1 MNSTTVPYAP
11 IHLHSYFSLYRGCV
25 SPEEL
30 CSYARKQRL
39 TALGLTDTNNFYG
52 LVRFLNAAEAAGLKP
67 LAGAVLDA
75 GGREICTAYVLTRRG
90 FWRLAELISGLGKTD
105 PAEDLLRRG
114 WDGLA
119 LLTRDPELLERLRER
134 GGADIYAKLVYGQ
147 SFRPLALRARR
158 LGIPLCAVNDA
169 WYIEPEDRG
178 LSDLLQAMG
187 KNMLLEDLPADRRLG
202 PGNRAVSG
210 AEMGRFFSAV
220 PEALQN
226 AWTLCERADG
236 REILSRGRG
245 EGAVFPRFRG
255 QSEADSFRML
265 KALCLEGA
273 ARRYPPP
280 PGRAPGVSPEV
291 LRRLAYELG
300 IIREKRFA
308 GYFLVV
314 RDIVSRC
321 PRTCGRG
328 SSASSIVSY
337 LLGITHVDPL
347 RYNLFFE
354 RFLNRDRVDP
364 PDIDVDFPWDER
376 ETALRYVFER
386 YRGRAGM
393 VAEHV
398 TFGPRSC
405 LREPAKA
412 LGFAEE
418 EIGRLVRA
426 LRRHDT
432 ARLPPALLLA
442 ARKIRGFPR
451 HLGTHCG
458 GVVITPEPI
467 THYTHVQDSPLG
479 YPVIAWE
486 KDAAED
492 AGLVKIDLLG
502 NRSLGV
508 LRDTLALVNSRHRR
522 RRQLSWEGFN
532 PLGSRATRELIAS
545 GNTLGIFYIE
555 SPATRQLLKKMRRGD
570 YENLVIASS
579 IIRPAANRYIR
590 EFVRR
595 LHGGGYAPLHPL
607 LEETLRETRG
617 IMVYQEDVSRVAIDV
632 AGFSPGEADRL
643 RKLLTRRPH
652 SLAGADFRAR
662 FFQRGRRRGV
672 DEAVLEKIWDMMLS
686 FAGYSFCKA
695 HSASYALVSYRLA
708 WLKRFY
714 PLEFLAS
721 VINNGGGYYTR
732 QTYLNE
738 CRRLGFRLLPPDVN
752 RSALAYGVEAEG
764 LRVGLGQIGTL
775 SAGLLERIIGERERN
790 GPYREAVDFFQR
802 VSPGHPEARIL
813 IRSGSLDSLEPG
825 LTRPQLFWIYFR
837 LGTSGRMLV
846 HPPLPAEVGDY
857 PPALKLLDEI
867 RTLGVVIS
875 CHPLAL
881 FRRRILRRAQSL
893 GFPPLISS
901 AEIPVRCGRRV
912 SLAGLLVTGKE
923 VLTRKKEKMIFVS
936 FEDEHSVYE
945 TVFFPAACQK
955 YLHLLGAESAASR
968 GCSGLFLVCGPVAED
983 QGALSVTVEGV
994 ARFDWQEELEQSLSE
1009 RRSLPA

>member
-1 MNSTTVPYAP
+1 MKRNPVPYAP
-11 IHLHSYFSLYRGCV
+11 IHLHSYFSLFRGCA
-25 SPEEL
+25 SPEEI
-30 CSYARKQRL
+30 CSYARRRKFP
-39 TALGLTDTNNFYG
+39 ALGLMDTNNFYG
-52 LVRFLNAAEAAGLKP
+52 LVRFLNAAEAAGLAP
-67 LAGAVLDA
+67 LTGAVIAPED
-75 GGREICTAYVLTRRG
+75 RELCTALVLNRRG
-90 FWRLAELISGLGKTD
+90 FQRLAELISGLGKID
-105 PAEDLLRRG
+105 PTESLLRRG

-119 LLTRDPELLERLRER
+119 LLSRDPVLLARLRR
-134 GGADIYAKLVYGQ
+134 RSGTNLYAKLVYGQ
-147 SFRPLALRARR
+147 SFRPLTLEARR

-169 WYIEPEDRG
+169 WYLEPEDRG
-178 LSDLLQAMG
+178 LGDLLRAMG
-187 KNMLLEDLPADRRLG
+187 ENRLLEDLPAGRRLARE
-202 PGNRAVSG
+202 NRVVSG
-210 AEMGRFFSAV
+210 DEMARFFSAV

-226 AWTLCERADG
+226 AWALVERADSSG
-236 REILSRGRG
+236 ILSRGRG
-245 EGAVFPRFRG
+245 EAAVFPRFRG

-265 KALCLEGA
+265 KSLCLQGA
-273 ARRYPPP
+273 DRRYPSAHGGG
-280 PGRAPGVSPEV
+280 PGPEV
-291 LRRLAYELG
+291 LRRLNCELN
-300 IIREKRFA
+300 IIREKCFA

-314 RDIVSRC
+314 RDIVARC

-354 RFLNRDRVDP
+354 RFLNRERVDP

-386 YRGRAGM
+386 YRDRAGM

-426 LRRHDT
+426 YRRHDFEH
-432 ARLPPALLLA
+432 LPPVLLRA
-442 ARKIRGFPR
+442 ARRIRGFPR

-467 THYTHVQDSPLG
+467 TCYTHVQDSPLG

-502 NRSLGV
+502 NRSLAV
-508 LRDTLALVNSRHRR
+508 LRDTLALVRETARTR
-522 RRQLSWEGFN
+522 TPGRQLSWEGFN
-532 PLGSRATRELIAS
+532 PLDSRETRKLIAS
-545 GNTLGIFYIE
+545 GDTLGIFYIE

-570 YENLVIASS
+570 YENLIIASS

-595 LHGGGYAPLHPL
+595 LHGAAYDPLHPL

-632 AGFSPGEADRL
+632 AGFSPGEADRM
-643 RKLLTRRPH
+643 RKLLTKRPH
-652 SLAGADFRAR
+652 SLAGADFRTR
-662 FFQRGRRRGV
+662 FFRRGKERGV
-672 DEAVLEKIWDMMLS
+672 NMAVLEKIWDMMLS

-714 PLEFLAS
+714 PLEFLVS

-738 CRRLGFRLLPPDVN
+738 CRRLGFAVLAPDVN
-752 RSALAYGVEAEG
+752 RSGLLYSVEAGG
-764 LRVGLGQIGTL
+764 LRVGLAQL
-775 SAGLLERIIGERERN
+775 RDVSAGLLQRVVGERER
-790 GPYREAVDFFQR
+790 GAYQSAGDFFQR
-802 VSPGHPEARIL
+802 LAPNLPETRIL
-813 IRSGSLDSLEPG
+813 IRSGALDSLEPG

-837 LGTSGRMLV
+837 LGRNSRMLV

-875 CHPLAL
+875 CHPLTL
-881 FRRRILRRAQSL
+881 FRRRISRRVQEL

-901 AEIPVRCGRRV
+901 AEISARRGRRV

-923 VLTRKKEKMIFVS
+923 VLTRKKQRMIFVS

-945 TVFFPAACQK
+945 TVFFPAA
-955 YLHLLGAESAASR
+955 YRRFFRLLEEDSGA
-968 GCSGLFLVCGPVAED
+968 GLFLVCGTIAED
-983 QGALSVTVEGV
+983 QGALSVTVERMT
-994 ARFDWQEELEQSLSE
+994 RFNWQGDLE
-1009 RRSLPA
+1009 RSLEERPALPA